1 MKTKQQTKRINAT
14 FEVSDYEQ
22 IRNLAHKEGRTMSEI
37 VREAAVDNLTVR
49 INAENIDMIT
59 HIIREQLRDI
69 LKPDIERLA
78 ALSAKTC
85 VQSSTAAYL
94 TAETISK
101 FVPLQE
107 QEEFRECYEKAR
119 KKGVE
124 YTRRKLGS
132 DNMTLN

>member
-1 MKTKQQTKRINAT
+1 MKTQQQTKRINVT

-37 VREAAVDNLTVR
+37 VREAAIDNLTVR

-59 HIIREQLRDI
+59 QIIREQLRDI

>member
-1 MKTKQQTKRINAT
+1 MKTQQQTKRINVT

-37 VREAAVDNLTVR
+37 VREAAIDNLTVR

-59 HIIREQLRDI
+59 QIIREQLRDV

-101 FVPLQE
+101 FVPLSE
-107 QEEFRECYEKAR
+107 QENFRDCYEKAR

-124 YTRRKLGS
+124 YTRRKLNQE
-132 DNMTLN
+132 D

>member
-1 MKTKQQTKRINAT
+1 MKTQQQTKRINVT

-37 VREAAVDNLTVR
+37 VREAAIDNLTVR

-59 HIIREQLRDI
+59 QIIREQLRAV

-107 QEEFRECYEKAR
+107 QENFRDCYDKAR

-124 YTRRKLGS
+124 YTRRKL
-132 DNMTLN
+132 NHEE

>member
-1 MKTKQQTKRINAT
+1 MKTQQQTKRINVT

-37 VREAAVDNLTVR
+37 VREAAIDNLTVR

-59 HIIREQLRDI
+59 QIIREQLRDV

>member
-1 MKTKQQTKRINAT
+1 MKTQQQTKRINVT

-37 VREAAVDNLTVR
+37 VREAAIDNLTVR

-59 HIIREQLRDI
+59 QIIREQLRAV

-107 QEEFRECYEKAR
+107 QENFRDCYEKAR

-124 YTRRKLGS
+124 YTRRKL
-132 DNMTLN
+132 DHEE

>member
-1 MKTKQQTKRINAT
+1 
-14 FEVSDYEQ
+14 
-22 IRNLAHKEGRTMSEI
+22 
-37 VREAAVDNLTVR
+37 
-49 INAENIDMIT
+49 MIT

>member
-1 MKTKQQTKRINAT
+1 MKTQQQTKRINVT

-37 VREAAVDNLTVR
+37 VREAAIDNLTVR

-59 HIIREQLRDI
+59 QIIREQLRAV

-107 QEEFRECYEKAR
+107 QENFRDCYDKAR

-124 YTRRKLGS
+124 YTRRKL
-132 DNMTLN
+132 DHEE

>member
-1 MKTKQQTKRINAT
+1 LKTKQQTKRINVT

-37 VREAAVDNLTVR
+37 VREAAIDNLTVR

>member
-1 MKTKQQTKRINAT
+1 MKTKQQTKRINVT

-37 VREAAVDNLTVR
+37 VREAAIDNLTVR

-85 VQSSTAAYL
+85 VQSSTATYL

>member
-1 MKTKQQTKRINAT
+1 MKTKQQTKRINVT

-37 VREAAVDNLTVR
+37 VREAAIDNLTVH

>member
-1 MKTKQQTKRINAT
+1 MKTKQQTKRINVT

-37 VREAAVDNLTVR
+37 VREAAIDNLTVR

-124 YTRRKLGS
+124 YTRRKLVS

>member
-1 MKTKQQTKRINAT
+1 MKTQQQTKRINVT

-37 VREAAVDNLTVR
+37 VREAAIDNLTVR

-59 HIIREQLRDI
+59 QIIREQLRSV

-101 FVPLQE
+101 FVPLSE
-107 QEEFRECYEKAR
+107 QENFRDCYEKAR

-124 YTRRKLGS
+124 YTRRKL
-132 DNMTLN
+132 DHEE

>member
-1 MKTKQQTKRINAT
+1 MKTKQQTKRINVT

-37 VREAAVDNLTVR
+37 VREAAIDNLTVL

-59 HIIREQLRDI
+59 QIIREQLRAV

-101 FVPLQE
+101 FVPLSE
-107 QEEFRECYEKAR
+107 QENFRDCYEKAR

-124 YTRRKLGS
+124 YTRRKL
-132 DNMTLN
+132 DHEE

>member
-1 MKTKQQTKRINAT
+1 MKTKQQTKRINVT

-37 VREAAVDNLTVR
+37 VREAAIDNLTVR

-132 DNMTLN
+132 DNMPLN

>member
-1 MKTKQQTKRINAT
+1 MKTKQQTKRINVT

-37 VREAAVDNLTVR
+37 VREAAIDNLTVR

-85 VQSSTAAYL
+85 VQSSAAAYL

>member
-37 VREAAVDNLTVR
+37 VREAAIDNLTVR

>member
-1 MKTKQQTKRINAT
+1 MKTKQQTKRINVT

-37 VREAAVDNLTVR
+37 VREAAIDNLTVR

>member
-1 MKTKQQTKRINAT
+1 MKTQQQTKRINVT

-37 VREAAVDNLTVR
+37 VREAAIDNLTVR

-59 HIIREQLRDI
+59 QIIREHLRDV

-107 QEEFRECYEKAR
+107 QENFRDCYEKAR

-124 YTRRKLGS
+124 YTRRKL
-132 DNMTLN
+132 DHEE

>member
-1 MKTKQQTKRINAT
+1 MKTKQQTKRINVT

-37 VREAAVDNLTVR
+37 VREAAIDNLTVR

-59 HIIREQLRDI
+59 QIIREQLRDV

>member
-1 MKTKQQTKRINAT
+1 MKTQQQTKRINVT

-37 VREAAVDNLTVR
+37 VREAAIDNLTVR

-59 HIIREQLRDI
+59 QIIREQLRDV

-94 TAETISK
+94 AAETISK

-107 QEEFRECYEKAR
+107 QENFRDCYEKAR

-124 YTRRKLGS
+124 YTRRKLNQ
-132 DNMTLN
+132 DE

>member
-1 MKTKQQTKRINAT
+1 MKTKQQTKRINVT

-37 VREAAVDNLTVR
+37 VREAAIDNLTVR

-119 KKGVE
+119 KKGGE

>member
-1 MKTKQQTKRINAT
+1 MKTQQQTKRINVT

-37 VREAAVDNLTVR
+37 VREAAIDNLTVR

-59 HIIREQLRDI
+59 QIIREQLRAV

-101 FVPLQE
+101 FVPLSE
-107 QEEFRECYEKAR
+107 QENFRDCYEKAR

-124 YTRRKLGS
+124 YTRRKL
-132 DNMTLN
+132 DHEE

>member
-1 MKTKQQTKRINAT
+1 VT

-37 VREAAVDNLTVR
+37 VREAAIDNLTVR

>member
-1 MKTKQQTKRINAT
+1 MKTKQQTKRINVA

-37 VREAAVDNLTVR
+37 VREAAIDNLTVR

>member
-1 MKTKQQTKRINAT
+1 MKTQQQTKRINVT

-37 VREAAVDNLTVR
+37 VREAAIDNLTVR

-59 HIIREQLRDI
+59 QIIREQLRDV

-107 QEEFRECYEKAR
+107 QENFRDCYEKAR

-124 YTRRKLGS
+124 YTHRKLNNEDS
-132 DNMTLN
+132 APL

>member
-1 MKTKQQTKRINAT
+1 MKTKQQTKRINVT

-37 VREAAVDNLTVR
+37 VREAAIDNLTVR

-85 VQSSTAAYL
+85 VQSSTADYL

>member
-1 MKTKQQTKRINAT
+1 MKTQQQTKRINVT

-37 VREAAVDNLTVR
+37 VREAAIDNLTVR
-49 INAENIDMIT
+49 INVENIDMIT
-59 HIIREQLRDI
+59 QIIREQLRDV

-107 QEEFRECYEKAR
+107 QENFRDCYEKAR

-124 YTRRKLGS
+124 YTRRKLS
-132 DNMTLN
+132 NEDSASL

>member
-1 MKTKQQTKRINAT
+1 MKTKQQTKRINVT

-37 VREAAVDNLTVR
+37 VREAAIDNLTVR

-59 HIIREQLRDI
+59 QIIREQLRAV

-101 FVPLQE
+101 FVPLSE
-107 QEEFRECYEKAR
+107 QENFRDCYEKAR

-124 YTRRKLGS
+124 YTRRKL
-132 DNMTLN
+132 DHEE

>member
-1 MKTKQQTKRINAT
+1 MKTKQQTKRINVT

-37 VREAAVDNLTVR
+37 VREAAIDNLTVR

-107 QEEFRECYEKAR
+107 QKEFRECYEKAR

>member
-1 MKTKQQTKRINAT
+1 MKTKQQTKRINVT

-37 VREAAVDNLTVR
+37 VREAAIDNLTVR

-107 QEEFRECYEKAR
+107 QEGFRECYEKAR

>member
-1 MKTKQQTKRINAT
+1 MKTQQQTKRINVT

-37 VREAAVDNLTVR
+37 VREAAIDNLTVR
-49 INAENIDMIT
+49 INAENIYMIT
-59 HIIREQLRDI
+59 QIIREQLRDV

-107 QEEFRECYEKAR
+107 QENFRDCYEKAR

-124 YTRRKLGS
+124 YTRRKL
-132 DNMTLN
+132 DHEE

>member
-1 MKTKQQTKRINAT
+1 
-14 FEVSDYEQ
+14 
-22 IRNLAHKEGRTMSEI
+22 MSEI
-37 VREAAVDNLTVR
+37 VREAAIDNLTVR

-59 HIIREQLRDI
+59 QIIREQLRDV

-101 FVPLQE
+101 FVPLSE
-107 QEEFRECYEKAR
+107 QENFRDCYEKAR

-124 YTRRKLGS
+124 YTRRKL
-132 DNMTLN
+132 DHEE

>member
-1 MKTKQQTKRINAT
+1 MKTKQQTKRINVT

-37 VREAAVDNLTVR
+37 VREAAIDNLTVR

-69 LKPDIERLA
+69 LKPGIERLA

>member
-1 MKTKQQTKRINAT
+1 MKTQQQTKRINVT

-37 VREAAVDNLTVR
+37 VREAAIDNLTVR

-59 HIIREQLRDI
+59 QIIREQLRDV

-101 FVPLQE
+101 FVPLSE
-107 QEEFRECYEKAR
+107 QENFRDCYEKAR

-124 YTRRKLGS
+124 YTRRKL
-132 DNMTLN
+132 DHEE

>member
-1 MKTKQQTKRINAT
+1 MKTKQQTKRINVT

-37 VREAAVDNLTVR
+37 VREAAIDNLTVR

-69 LKPDIERLA
+69 LKPDIECLA

>member
-1 MKTKQQTKRINAT
+1 MKTKQQTKRINVT

-37 VREAAVDNLTVR
+37 VREAAIDNLTVR

-119 KKGVE
+119 KKGVK